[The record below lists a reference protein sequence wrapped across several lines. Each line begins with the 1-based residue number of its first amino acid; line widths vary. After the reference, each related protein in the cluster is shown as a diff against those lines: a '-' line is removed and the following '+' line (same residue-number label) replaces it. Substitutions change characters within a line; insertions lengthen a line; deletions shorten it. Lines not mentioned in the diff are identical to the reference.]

1 MSRKPLKQQVEREI
15 DENLRRVYQRMLDQE
30 VPDRF
35 VALLDQLKDQE
46 QGSEPDR

>member
-15 DENLRRVYQRMLDQE
+15 DENLRRAYQRILEQE

-35 VALLDQLKDQE
+35 LELLDRLKDQE
-46 QGSEPDR
+46 QGPEPSK